1 MMIDRLLHTPEGVRD
16 FNRNETSRKKELKD
30 RIGSVFHRYGFRDI
44 ETPTFEYYDVF
55 NHERGTVDIQL
66 MYKFFDRDGNILA
79 LRPDITPSIARY
91 VATHY
96 KHDCD
101 PLRLCYM
108 GNTYRNNVSYQ
119 GKAREVTQAGVE
131 FIGNAS
137 IDADAEV
144 IALIINSLSM
154 AGLKEFQI
162 DLGQA
167 GFFKGLAE
175 EAGLDQKAEEEL
187 RTLIDEKNFIA
198 VENLLNECRMT
209 DDLKEVFLDLP
220 KLFGSVDVI
229 DKARQL
235 TQNKI
240 ATSALD
246 RLEMVYG
253 ILCDYG
259 VEDYVS
265 FDLGLVSHL
274 NYYTG
279 IIFRGY
285 TYGTG
290 VSIVDGGRYDTL
302 LKQFGKDVP
311 AIGFAI
317 VVDELLLAMER
328 QQIDLPTFTIDTLVL
343 YSQETRKEAIQ
354 LSEEFRSKGMHV
366 ETGLLGESL
375 EANIAYGKKQGV
387 GGIMAFK
394 SKEQVLLINL
404 ENMEQTE
411 VAVSELFD
419 RGDLS

>member
-1 MMIDRLLHTPEGVRD
+1 MMIERLLHTPEGVRD
-16 FNRNETSRKKELKD
+16 LNMNETSRKNELKD

-96 KHDCD
+96 KNDDD
-101 PLRLCYM
+101 PLRLCYV
-108 GNTYRNNVSYQ
+108 GNTYRNNESYQ
-119 GKAREVTQAGVE
+119 GKSREVTQAGVE
-131 FIGNAS
+131 FIGDNS
-137 IDADAEV
+137 TDADAEV
-144 IALIINSLSM
+144 IALIINSLSI

-187 RTLIDEKNFIA
+187 RKHIDEKNFIA
-198 VENLLNECRMT
+198 VENLLNECQMSEE
-209 DDLKEVFLDLP
+209 LKEVFLDLP

-229 DKARQL
+229 NKARHL

-246 RLEMVYG
+246 RLEKVYG

-259 VEDYVS
+259 VENYVS

-317 VVDELLLAMER
+317 VVDELMVAMER
-328 QQIDLPTFTIDTLVL
+328 QQIELSTFTIDTLVL
-343 YSQETRKEAIQ
+343 YSQDTRREAIR
-354 LSEEFRSKGMHV
+354 LSEELRSKGMNV
-366 ETGLLGESL
+366 EIGLLDKSL
-375 EANIAYGKKQGV
+375 DSNIAYGKKQGV

-411 VAVSELFD
+411 VAVKELLD
-419 RGDLS
+419 RGDE